1 MKSYN
6 IKNHLFF
13 DGYDL
18 NEENLKDITYINV
31 FLQNVNNTIFNSS
44 GNITLIPYFD
54 GKVQLDGG
62 ISGIIIGDNFHFTC
76 HTFCFKKTVFIDY
89 FGDEN
94 RKEMLLNVILETFK
108 TSNYDL
114 GSKSVIGNF
123 GKHIIL
129 SANSIPF
136 SNATKMVNAILNNIE
151 MTPISKLLINKID
164 DNSFD
169 ILQPIAESHISLHQH
184 DNMLIIDVFSCK
196 NFETGKVIHIINGI
210 NSMTEVNR
218 GIQYK

>member
-1 MKSYN
+1 MESYN

-18 NEENLKDITYINV
+18 NEENLKNITYINA

-94 RKEMLLNVILETFK
+94 RKEMLFNVILETFK

-114 GSKSVIGNF
+114 GSKSVKGNF
-123 GKHIIL
+123 GKHVIL

-136 SNATKMVNAILNNIE
+136 SNATKMVNAILSNIE

-196 NFETGKVIHIINGI
+196 NFETGKAIHIINGI